1 CLSLREARHLWR
13 LRRTFFKVLKDKV
26 VPLLAL
32 AERDWS
38 VVRVFMDSGAFRYN
52 LDSVFTEAVL
62 DSDFEGLRMLAE
74 RTDGARTIPVL
85 DARFVLY
92 CGCVAIIMQQALRK
106 GYVDKLSLLRS
117 LRYDLDQVYVQLC
130 LAKGGVAE
138 QLLSEGSITV
148 DFLGSRNSFRFSM
161 LDLATTS
168 YAEKK
173 IHSLCK
179 HRIYLYK
186 VPFVLS
192 SFLKAGAATNAFLQ
206 VDSCGYLL
214 LLALAAESFNFV
226 YLLVQEA
233 VNLQEVLARY
243 SSELLQM
250 VSKDVSDE
258 QTEGRL
264 WVKRVLELHFQSQVF
279 LDYAGELMSNKEF
292 VQMRHLVEVHPFAFK
307 AYFEEN
313 YKAMEDFETLDDGSS
328 RQIALIVDLTSLH
341 LPIAPFLESHQVHSS
356 KGSVADVLCRKQHSW
371 LVCVGLLHC
380 TSMSKYGALSRSEGH
395 SKWFLQKTLLEHDK
409 SMDHPWMQM
418 IYKQVFSLKQYASW
432 LVLNRGLFKALEA
445 KLDTEPICRVH
456 DEGLLRTAAL
466 EADLRRLLGP
476 NWEEESEKIA
486 SNSSAL
492 KQYLQSL
499 EKDAEN
505 SNLLLAHHFLQY
517 NAVLSGGAYLGKMV
531 SEKLCVPHGAP
542 GVKFYAFDGVAAGKE
557 SVRVQKYLQDFDQ
570 IEMGDEIRLPMLRAM
585 KRIYAATETM
595 MSEIFELNPVKGI
608 SYRSSQDTPAAEKA
622 EPCAEQ
628 LELTLDELQGFQ
640 GQDGG
645 RILIGIGGE
654 LLDVS
659 SGREL
664 YGPGGGYAILAG
676 HDVTRCLATM
686 SLEPDHLDDFEW
698 KPDTP
703 EDEEALKAWRERLK
717 EKYPLAGPW
726 GEKIGKL
733 RAGEEV
739 SADSGL
745 RMRRPNSTKV
755 DAPKV
760 EMPTVP
766 AQPVQ
771 PAQPE
776 ERCPISG
783 KQGTCPMASIMGI
796 TKESTA
802 APSGASTSGGSTSFM
817 KGKSLVASVQKKDLE
832 DSLFYRLC
840 PLHWDDK
847 TIKMVAMIAVASWIS
862 GIFVGWNLRKMIAR

>member
-1 CLSLREARHLWR
+1 
-13 LRRTFFKVLKDKV
+13 
-26 VPLLAL
+26 
-32 AERDWS
+32 
-38 VVRVFMDSGAFRYN
+38 
-52 LDSVFTEAVL
+52 
-62 DSDFEGLRMLAE
+62 
-74 RTDGARTIPVL
+74 
-85 DARFVLY
+85 
-92 CGCVAIIMQQALRK
+92 
-106 GYVDKLSLLRS
+106 
-117 LRYDLDQVYVQLC
+117 
-130 LAKGGVAE
+130 
-138 QLLSEGSITV
+138 
-148 DFLGSRNSFRFSM
+148 
-161 LDLATTS
+161 
-168 YAEKK
+168 
-173 IHSLCK
+173 
-179 HRIYLYK
+179 
-186 VPFVLS
+186 
-192 SFLKAGAATNAFLQ
+192 
-206 VDSCGYLL
+206 
-214 LLALAAESFNFV
+214 
-226 YLLVQEA
+226 
-233 VNLQEVLARY
+233 
-243 SSELLQM
+243 
-250 VSKDVSDE
+250 
-258 QTEGRL
+258 
-264 WVKRVLELHFQSQVF
+264 
-279 LDYAGELMSNKEF
+279 
-292 VQMRHLVEVHPFAFK
+292 
-307 AYFEEN
+307 
-313 YKAMEDFETLDDGSS
+313 
-328 RQIALIVDLTSLH
+328 
-341 LPIAPFLESHQVHSS
+341 
-356 KGSVADVLCRKQHSW
+356 
-371 LVCVGLLHC
+371 
-380 TSMSKYGALSRSEGH
+380 MSKYGALSRSEGH

-726 GEKIGKL
+726 GEKIG
-733 RAGEEV
+733 
-739 SADSGL
+739 
-745 RMRRPNSTKV
+745 
-755 DAPKV
+755 
-760 EMPTVP
+760 
-766 AQPVQ
+766 
-771 PAQPE
+771 
-776 ERCPISG
+776 C
-783 KQGTCPMASIMGI
+783 
-796 TKESTA
+796 
-802 APSGASTSGGSTSFM
+802 
-817 KGKSLVASVQKKDLE
+817 
-832 DSLFYRLC
+832 
-840 PLHWDDK
+840 
-847 TIKMVAMIAVASWIS
+847 
-862 GIFVGWNLRKMIAR
+862 